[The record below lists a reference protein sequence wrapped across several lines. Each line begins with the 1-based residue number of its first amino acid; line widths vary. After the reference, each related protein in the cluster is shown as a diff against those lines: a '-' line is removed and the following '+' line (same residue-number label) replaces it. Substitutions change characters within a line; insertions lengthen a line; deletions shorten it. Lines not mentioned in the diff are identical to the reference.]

1 LKQKIRK
8 GWQEQ
13 MNNKEFFNQIAFKW
27 DQICNHSEEKLR
39 KIIEWSSVA
48 KNATILDV
56 GTGTGVLISYLL
68 ETSPAQIVA
77 LDIAENMIAVAKQK
91 YKSDR
96 VEFIVSDIFEYH
108 QKSFDYIF
116 LYSVYPHFE
125 DKDALFMHLSKLMKK
140 DGKIVIAHSE
150 SKEKINARH
159 AENEAV
165 RSHILPPVEITS
177 RIMSKYFMVCKKV
190 DNQEMYYI
198 QGTKK

>member
-1 LKQKIRK
+1 
-8 GWQEQ
+8 
-13 MNNKEFFNQIAFKW
+13 MNNKEFFNQVAFKW
-27 DQICNHSEEKLR
+27 DQMCHHSEEKLR
-39 KIIEWSSVA
+39 KIIEWSSVE

-56 GTGTGVLISYLL
+56 GTGTGVLIPHLL
-68 ETSPAQIVA
+68 ETSPAKIVA

-91 YKSDR
+91 YQDDR
-96 VEFIVSDIFEYH
+96 VEFVVSDIFEYH

-140 DGKIVIAHSE
+140 DATLVIAHSE

-159 AENEAV
+159 AESEAV
-165 RSHILPPVEITS
+165 RGHLLLPVEVTS
-177 RIMSKYFMVCKKV
+177 RIMAKYFMICKKV

-198 QGTKK
+198 KGTKK